1 MSGQVNR
8 AKLNKVLVEAPA
20 TSANLGPGFDV
31 FAIAL
36 SAPRDRLEIELSPSQ
51 KFEVRL
57 KVEKAPGIPADPHT
71 NAAGA
76 VILSM
81 ARKFHLKGRIVG
93 RLVKGVPVGVGLGS
107 SGASSAAAALAMKQ
121 LFSLRASVSEL
132 VAYAGV
138 GEEAASGAAHLDNVT
153 ASLLGGFVIV
163 RGRNAA
169 AIHFATPSSL
179 AIVLVTP
186 KVHLPARKTEY
197 ARSLVPKTVPTT
209 KMTNNVAMAATMV
222 AGLARSDIR
231 MIGEGMEDA
240 VIEVARAK
248 MVPGFNAVRNAAKVA
263 GAAGVCLSGA
273 GPSMLSIVDRDKS
286 KPRDVL
292 ESMVDAFRSHKV
304 EARGFVTSVGGG
316 AWVVESS

>member
-1 MSGQVNR
+1 M
-8 AKLNKVLVEAPA
+8 LVEAPA
-20 TSANLGPGFDV
+20 SSANLGPGFDV

-36 SAPRDRLEIELSPSQ
+36 DSPRDRLEIGLSPGQ
-51 KFEVRL
+51 RFEVHL
-57 KVEKAPGIPADPHT
+57 KVEKGPGIPSDPRM

-81 ARKFHLKGRIVG
+81 ARKFRLKGRIDG

-107 SGASSAAAALAMKQ
+107 SGASSAAAAFAMKE
-121 LFSLRASVSEL
+121 LFKLRSSVPEL
-132 VAYAGV
+132 VAHAGV
-138 GEEAASGAAHLDNVT
+138 GEQAASGAAHLDNVT

-163 RGRNAA
+163 RGSNAA
-169 AIHFATPSSL
+169 PIQFATPSSL

-197 ARSLVPKTVPTT
+197 ARSLVPKTVPTA

-222 AGLARSDIR
+222 SGLARGDIR

-248 MVPGFNAVRNAAKVA
+248 IVPGFDAIRKAAKAA

-273 GPSMLSIVDRDKS
+273 GPSMLAIVDGDMS
-286 KPRDVL
+286 KPGDVL
-292 ESMVDAFRSHKV
+292 ESMVDAFRSREI
-304 EARGFVTSVGGG
+304 EAKGFVTSVGGG
-316 AWVVESS
+316 ARVVESS